1 MHFLPRSTAAR
12 RCLVSSCSVLTLL
25 PNESLA
31 PLLPITMT
39 KHYAPERDQT
49 RGRTPEKAGN
59 SGNTAWGERGVIQA
73 TWDVTDETTAHV
85 SKSVYSCFMS
95 LPYPPWLIVGA
106 TQAEPNCR
114 EARKVRKSRRQEDLH
129 LRTHASGLVNVTRG
143 ACDHKAQAKGLR
155 KVSLTRGLDKFVV
168 VDALR
173 LIFRLFSTG
182 LSRFGK
188 RQIAILVLVRWLV
201 PEH

>member
-1 MHFLPRSTAAR
+1 MRGRTRGRTRRVSIICLTFTPRVHFLPRSTAAR
-12 RCLVSSCSVLTLL
+12 RCLVSSCSVLTLP

-49 RGRTPEKAGN
+49 RGRTAGN
-59 SGNTAWGERGVIQA
+59 SGNTVWEERGVIQA

-85 SKSVYSCFMS
+85 SKSVYSRFMS
-95 LPYPPWLIVGA
+95 LPYSPWLIVGA

-143 ACDHKAQAKGLR
+143 ACDHRAQAKKG
-155 KVSLTRGLDKFVV
+155 
-168 VDALR
+168 ALQGN
-173 LIFRLFSTG
+173 TDQ
-182 LSRFGK
+182 RFG
-188 RQIAILVLVRWLV
+188 LVRSC
-201 PEH
+201 